1 MNDRAQ
7 HSLKSDA
14 RRDFFLQLDPQRKRR
29 AENAKCSLCAAWR
42 SSMGSRRW
50 RDEEFPHVEGI
61 GTVGVK
67 QVRRSDISFSD
78 DSGDAGQREL

>member
-14 RRDFFLQLDPQRKRR
+14 RRDFFLQLDPRRKRR
-29 AENAKCSLCAAWR
+29 PENAKCRLCAASR
-42 SSMGSRRW
+42 SSMGRRRR
-50 RDEEFPHVEGI
+50 RDEEFLHVKGI

-78 DSGDAGQREL
+78 DSGDAGEREL